1 MNKRRSFLKC
11 FGPALAATAI
21 SPVAVAAVA
30 VVTPSTIVPMRGVN
44 EPLPDGVA
52 PILGGNHSWGVYPTT
67 TEWSMIKITKFPQM
81 GFRKPDFEFTTS
93 HMEQRPDGHY
103 ILVWDKD
110 K

>member
-1 MNKRRSFLKC
+1 
-11 FGPALAATAI
+11 
-21 SPVAVAAVA
+21 
-30 VVTPSTIVPMRGVN
+30 
-44 EPLPDGVA
+44 
-52 PILGGNHSWGVYPTT
+52 
-67 TEWSMIKITKFPQM
+67 MIKITKFPQM